1 MRVHLPLVLR
11 SIYVASFKAVMLLF
25 CTSSGNLLDPAVE
38 LIARGEMCKRVL
50 GRRLSAENCQ
60 LQMEAGDE
68 VNWSKSDTA
77 SEDYQN

>member
-1 MRVHLPLVLR
+1 
-11 SIYVASFKAVMLLF
+11 
-25 CTSSGNLLDPAVE
+25 LLDPAVE

-60 LQMEAGDE
+60 LQVETGDE

>member
-1 MRVHLPLVLR
+1 
-11 SIYVASFKAVMLLF
+11 MLLF

-50 GRRLSAENCQ
+50 GRRLSAENCHHKR
-60 LQMEAGDE
+60 LQVETGDE

>member
-1 MRVHLPLVLR
+1 
-11 SIYVASFKAVMLLF
+11 MLLF
-25 CTSSGNLLDPAVE
+25 YTSSGNLLDPAVE

-60 LQMEAGDE
+60 LQVETGDE